1 MGALR
6 LSSIIIGWSSNS
18 DRTKFL
24 ESQVATFGPAMRA
37 GASKAA
43 WTAIHTVLAFGGR
56 KINRNPICTQCL
68 KPDGAS
74 ASTPQEIVDA
84 MMQHFARIE
93 GAKIMDPS
101 MVAAQHSS
109 LKPPSYDLD
118 TRSITNVMP
127 RRMLQAS
134 FASASQRAPGLDGL
148 SNTLYK
154 GASKALSEFLYPLIF
169 KVQMH
174 GEEPL
179 SFKGGLAVDIVFKKP
194 TSRPR
199 PLRSVVYYLK
209 MILPSTITHRC
220 VPGW

>member
-1 MGALR
+1 MDWALLSWGLR
-6 LSSIIIGWSSNS
+6 QSLASYGDLNQLSFLLSSIKGHFDIATFIDDCIDGLVGALKLSSIVLGLSSNS

-24 ESQVATFGPAMRA
+24 ESQVATFGPAMRV

-43 WTAIHTVLAFGGR
+43 WTAIRTVLAFGGR
-56 KINRNPICTQCL
+56 RRNRNPICTQRL
-68 KPDGAS
+68 KSDGTR

-109 LKPPSYDLD
+109 LKPPSYDLV

-134 FASASQRAPGLDGL
+134 FCICISACAGLGRA
-148 SNTLYK
+148 
-154 GASKALSEFLYPLIF
+154 F
-169 KVQMH
+169 Q
-174 GEEPL
+174 
-179 SFKGGLAVDIVFKKP
+179 
-194 TSRPR
+194 
-199 PLRSVVYYLK
+199 
-209 MILPSTITHRC
+209 
-220 VPGW
+220 